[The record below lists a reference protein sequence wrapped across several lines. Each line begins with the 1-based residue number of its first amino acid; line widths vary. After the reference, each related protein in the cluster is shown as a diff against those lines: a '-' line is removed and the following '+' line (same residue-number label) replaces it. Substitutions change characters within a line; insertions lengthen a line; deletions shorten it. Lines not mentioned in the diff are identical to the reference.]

1 MHKYLLYFLF
11 FLSPFAI
18 NAQQTV
24 GLFTRDPG
32 SLDGYVLFAPNFANK
47 TYLIDKCGYEVHSW
61 TSTHQPGQSAY
72 LLDDGSLLRTGKV
85 NGSSFNAGGSGGI
98 FEKFDWN
105 GTLNWSYTISST
117 TECQH
122 HDIHKLPNGN
132 ILAIVWELKTVSEAM
147 AAGRNPAAI
156 GTAVWSE
163 KIVEVHQT
171 GINSGTVVWEW
182 HVWDH
187 LIQDFDSLKPNY
199 GVISQHPELI
209 NLNFTTGTA
218 TASDWLHCNAID
230 YNANLDQIVISS
242 HNLCE
247 IWVIDHSTTSA
258 QAALHS
264 GGVHGKG
271 GDLLYR
277 WGNPAVY
284 GRGTSADKK
293 LFGQHNVQWISN
305 GLKDAGK
312 IMVFN
317 NGVQRPTGNYSSI
330 DIISQPVDS
339 VGGYSLLTNQAY
351 QPDSAFWTYVAPVPT
366 SFYSMNIS
374 GVQRLSN
381 GNTLI
386 CEGASGNFFEI
397 DSLKNTVW
405 NYVNPVGQGGNII
418 SQGAAATQNSVFR
431 CTQYDPSYAGL
442 TGYVLVPGNPIELNP
457 LPYVCDMLTSIHK
470 IENSPI
476 NFRVSSDFSGNLI
489 LQSDVDIRILSA
501 SLSDVTGKLINQ
513 WGLLNLSK
521 DNATLLNTDPNF
533 SPGIYLLNIRSSGA
547 QFTFKVLR

>member
-1 MHKYLLYFLF
+1 MHKYLLQFF
-11 FLSPFAI
+11 IFLSSFTL

-72 LLDDGSLLRTGKV
+72 MLDDGSLLRTGKV
-85 NGSSFNAGGSGGI
+85 NGGSFNAGGSGGI

-105 GTLNWSYTISST
+105 GTLNWSYTISSA

-132 ILAIVWELKTVSEAM
+132 VLAIVWELKTVSEAT
-147 AAGRNPAAI
+147 AAGRNPAGI

-163 KIVEVHQT
+163 KIIEVQQT
-171 GINSGTVVWEW
+171 GPTTGNVVWEW

-199 GVISQHPELI
+199 GVVSQHPELI

-230 YNANLDQIVISS
+230 YNADLDQIAISS
-242 HNLCE
+242 HNLSE
-247 IWVIDHSTTSA
+247 IWIIDHSTTTA
-258 QAALHS
+258 EAASHS

-293 LFGQHNVQWISN
+293 FFGQHNVQWIRN
-305 GLKDAGK
+305 GLKDAGN

-317 NGVQRPTGNYSSI
+317 NGIQRPGGNYSSI
-330 DIISQPVDS
+330 DIIAPPIDS
-339 VGGYSLLTNQAY
+339 MGDYTLALNQKY

-418 SQGAAATQNSVFR
+418 TQGAAATQNSVFR

-457 LPYVCDMLTSIHK
+457 LPYVCNMLTSIHNT
-470 IENSPI
+470 ENSPI
-476 NFRVSSDFSGNLI
+476 NLRVSSDFSGDLI
-489 LQSDVDIRILSA
+489 LKSDVDIRILSA

-513 WGLLNLSK
+513 WGLLNLIK
-521 DNATLLNTDPNF
+521 DNATVLIADHDF
-533 SPGIYLLNIRSSGA
+533 APGIYLLNIKSSDA
-547 QFTFKVLR
+547 HFTFKVLR

>member
-1 MHKYLLYFLF
+1 MHKYLLQLFF
-11 FLSPFAI
+11 FLSASAL

-32 SLDGYVLFAPNFANK
+32 SHDGYVLFAPNFSNN

-85 NGSSFNAGGSGGI
+85 NGGSFNAGGSGGI

-105 GTLNWSYTISST
+105 GTLLWSYTIAST

-122 HDIHKLPNGN
+122 HDIYKLPNGN
-132 ILAIVWELKTVSEAM
+132 VLAIVWELKTISEAM

-156 GTAVWSE
+156 GTVLWSE
-163 KIVEVHQT
+163 KIVEVQQT
-171 GINSGTVVWEW
+171 GINSGIVVWEW
-182 HVWDH
+182 RVWDH

-199 GVISQHPELI
+199 GVVSQHPELI

-230 YNANLDQIVISS
+230 YNAELDQIVISS
-242 HNLCE
+242 HNLSE
-247 IWVIDHSTTSA
+247 IWIIDHSTTTA
-258 QAALHS
+258 EAASHS

-284 GRGTSADKK
+284 GRGTGADKK
-293 LFGQHNVQWISN
+293 FFGQHNVQWIRN

-317 NGVQRPTGNYSSI
+317 NGIQRPAGNYSSI

-339 VGGYSLLTNQAY
+339 AGDYAIAANQPY
-351 QPDSAFWTYVAPVPT
+351 QPDSAFWSYVAPVQN

-374 GVQRLSN
+374 GAQRLSN

-405 NYVNPVGQGGNII
+405 NYVNPVGQAGNII
-418 SQGAAATQNSVFR
+418 TQGAAATQNSVFR
-431 CTQYDPSYAGL
+431 CTQYDPSYTGL
-442 TGYVLVPGNPIELNP
+442 TGFVLVPGNPIELNP
-457 LPYVCDMLTSIHK
+457 LSYTCNMLTSIHK
-470 IENSPI
+470 TENSQI
-476 NFRVSSDFSGNLI
+476 NIRVGSDFSGHLL
-489 LQSDVDIRILSA
+489 LQSDADVKILTA
-501 SLSDVTGKLINQ
+501 SLSDLTGKLINQ
-513 WGLLNLSK
+513 WGLLS
-521 DNATLLNTDPNF
+521 LNRNNDASLTVDHVLA
-533 SPGIYLLNIRSSGA
+533 PGIYLLHLKSIDA
-547 QFTFKVLR
+547 DFTFKILR